1 VIGDKAIHDAVDINP
16 TIYPIISNAKI
27 AGFPKVEVDP
37 DGVQRRL
44 DLLYR
49 YDDHYI
55 AQLGLAGLLDWMGNP
70 EIEIY
75 DNRIVLKGANHPDK
89 GEIDIRIPL
98 ASDERFL
105 IHWPKKKF
113 EESFTQLSYYN
124 IIYHDKLESD
134 LFNNLQIMENEGYLS
149 FYGGDFP
156 LFDLYAEVAALED
169 DMLAGGDLSM
179 MTDYKEYRIYFFDEL
194 KAFLD
199 GPAEADIQAEYEWL
213 IDSGEFSEEEI
224 ADIDVLLA
232 YTGEVFDATRGILDD
247 LLDIRTEMADTL
259 TGKFVIIGYTGTS
272 TTDIGVNPFHEEYK
286 NVGTHASVVNTILAG
301 DFLDDLPWW
310 YSFVIGL
317 VISVIVAVVL
327 QNMKPLLSIIVGI
340 GFIIVV
346 LVAGYLVFRFMGVYI
361 HLITPS
367 LFVFITFL
375 SLSIIKFIQTEN
387 EKAFVRNAFSR
398 YLSDDVISELML
410 NPDRLNLGGQKKHLT
425 AMFTDV
431 QGFSTI
437 SEQLDPVDLVSL
449 LNQYLTAM
457 SDTVLKQRGTI
468 DKYEGDAIISFFGAP
483 VEYTDHAERA
493 CYAAVKMKSL
503 EMVLNERFKEEGS
516 SPAPLLTRIGIN
528 TGEMV
533 VGNMGTIEKMD
544 YTIMGNSVNLA
555 ARLEGVNKQ
564 YGTWILI
571 SEPTYNELG
580 EGYAVRKLDRVRV
593 VGVDTPVR
601 LYELIDKEVFAPKD
615 KLEIL
620 AIFNEAIEIFEQRD
634 WSKSKE
640 QFQQILKIDPEDGPA
655 KTYITRCDKFTK
667 SPPATKW
674 DGVFNL
680 TEK

>member
-1 VIGDKAIHDAVDINP
+1 MSILIGLVVSFAV
-16 TIYPIISNAKI
+16 T
-27 AGFPKVEVDP
+27 
-37 DGVQRRL
+37 
-44 DLLYR
+44 
-49 YDDHYI
+49 
-55 AQLGLAGLLDWMGNP
+55 
-70 EIEIY
+70 
-75 DNRIVLKGANHPDK
+75 IVLK
-89 GEIDIRIPL
+89 
-98 ASDERFL
+98 
-105 IHWPKKKF
+105 
-113 EESFTQLSYYN
+113 
-124 IIYHDKLESD
+124 
-134 LFNNLQIMENEGYLS
+134 
-149 FYGGDFP
+149 
-156 LFDLYAEVAALED
+156 
-169 DMLAGGDLSM
+169 
-179 MTDYKEYRIYFFDEL
+179 
-194 KAFLD
+194 
-199 GPAEADIQAEYEWL
+199 
-213 IDSGEFSEEEI
+213 
-224 ADIDVLLA
+224 
-232 YTGEVFDATRGILDD
+232 
-247 LLDIRTEMADTL
+247 
-259 TGKFVIIGYTGTS
+259 
-272 TTDIGVNPFHEEYK
+272 
-286 NVGTHASVVNTILAG
+286 
-301 DFLDDLPWW
+301 
-310 YSFVIGL
+310 
-317 VISVIVAVVL
+317 
-327 QNMKPLLSIIVGI
+327 NMKPIVSILVGVA
-340 GFIIVV
+340 FIAVV
-346 LVAGYLVFRFMGVYI
+346 LVAGYLIFRFTGVYI

-410 NPDRLNLGGQKKHLT
+410 NPERLNLGGQQKYLT

-503 EMVLNERFKEEGS
+503 ETILNDRFREEGS

-528 TGEMV
+528 TGDMV
-533 VGNMGTIEKMD
+533 VGNMGTSEKMD

-571 SEPTYNELG
+571 SEQTYNELG

-601 LYELIDKEVFAPKD
+601 LYELIDKEIFTPKD

-634 WSKSKE
+634 WAKANKQLHE
-640 QFQQILKIDPEDGPA
+640 ILKIDPEDGPA
-655 KTYITRCDKFTK
+655 KAYIIRCDKFIK
-667 SPPATKW
+667 SPPAAKW